1 MEKNVLVSII
11 IAAYNSEKYIA
22 NCIESVLNQTYERFE
37 LIIIDDGST
46 DNTRTICEKYKEKD
60 CRIIYIYQDNQGVG
74 EARNNGVKNMSGDF
88 VSFIDSD
95 DEISC
100 KYLECLLE
108 PCIKDNVD
116 IAACMYQYVDEGKK
130 YNPTITNTYKV
141 SNINCEILQAK
152 IIARCCGTIINTNL
166 VKNEYFDTD
175 VYVGEDL
182 LFLCKAI
189 NKARKMSITMDQLY
203 CYYIYKESSYNGTY
217 NDKKFT
223 EVISWNR
230 VIKLFEDRPKDFRNT
245 ISHIY
250 AWIVLSNVLKM
261 EEFHYNDKGKKE
273 YCLRELRKMKGTIF
287 SQNYGGDNVNI
298 AMYFIYL
305 LTCISPYI
313 GYKMFHA
320 LMKLKHKIC
329 ALE

>member
-1 MEKNVLVSII
+1 M
-11 IAAYNSEKYIA
+11 
-22 NCIESVLNQTYERFE
+22 
-37 LIIIDDGST
+37 
-46 DNTRTICEKYKEKD
+46 
-60 CRIIYIYQDNQGVG
+60 G
-74 EARNNGVKNMSGDF
+74 EARNNGLKNMSGDF

-320 LMKLKHKIC
+320 FNEIKT
-329 ALE
+329 